1 MEIEFGMG
9 QFYGADKK
17 GAQEAVVRLSQDPSG
32 IKFRRGSCV
41 SAWRPLSKMF
51 KGKISQSGPE
61 ICWTK
66 GTTILARL
74 IQQLMSYTIT
84 FND

>member
-1 MEIEFGMG
+1 MG

-17 GAQEAVVRLSQDPSG
+17 GAQDVIVRLTQDPSG
-32 IKFRRGSCV
+32 IKFRRGSSV
-41 SAWRPLSKMF
+41 SAWRSITKMF
-51 KGKISQSGPE
+51 KGKMSQVGPE

-74 IQQLMSYTIT
+74 IWQG
-84 FND
+84 